1 MIEMVNGMEKNEI
14 DERAIEDA
22 AKEAHERYLKVNN
35 NQAIETLIAKGVLK
49 KNLDGSLKVVES
61 DKEKTTWKEDEP
73 HVEAPYHISVRTD
86 MHLRTIAEINGHR
99 YEIALPS
106 AWRMESRFMVK
117 ELTNRERTSY
127 RGSKYKTSVT
137 INVFSVSIGEVMDIL
152 RGKASPEDLPKEVVD
167 ALRILIQR
175 NWKKIS
181 L

>member
-1 MIEMVNGMEKNEI
+1 MIEMVNIDKNEI
-14 DERAIEDA
+14 NERAIEDA
-22 AKEAHERYLKVNN
+22 AAAAHERYLKMNN
-35 NQAIETLIAKGVLK
+35 DQVIESLVTKGIIK
-49 KNLDGSLKVVES
+49 KNLDGTLKMT
-61 DKEKTTWKEDEP
+61 DPDAGKTTWKEDEAR
-73 HVEAPYHISVRTD
+73 VEAPYHISVKTD
-86 MHLRTIAEINGHR
+86 MNIRTMAEINGHR
-99 YEIALPS
+99 YEIVLPS

-152 RGKASPEDLPKEVVD
+152 RGKASPEDLPKEVID
-167 ALRILIQR
+167 ALHIMIQR